1 MVRIPVYLKK
11 WQQNGLFEETAN
23 ALRLRFPEKE
33 FDAGTAAAQVAE
45 ILHNLGYKKL
55 FMSKMPESRFGIDG
69 FPFIATFASGTGGF
83 AGVGGVFPH
92 ICSIFHFRRG

>member
-1 MVRIPVYLKK
+1 M
-11 WQQNGLFEETAN
+11 FEETAN

-69 FPFIATFASGTGGF
+69 FPFIATFCVRHRRICRSWRRIPAYMLN
-83 AGVGGVFPH
+83 FPFPKR
-92 ICSIFHFRRG
+92 INISMATIF